1 MERFTALCHGLWAD
15 GLLCDYL
22 RCRWKMEGNPQA
34 ISKQRL
40 EVLPDEHT
48 KQGGSDPYIVTTNHS
63 ALTRIE
69 PRVPIIDS
77 GRSTLGKRR
86 EAMVR

>member
-1 MERFTALCHGLWAD
+1 
-15 GLLCDYL
+15 
-22 RCRWKMEGNPQA
+22 MEGNPQA
-34 ISKQRL
+34 INRQRL
-40 EVLPDEHT
+40 EMLSGEDT
-48 KQGGSDPYIVTTNHS
+48 KQDVSDPYIVTTNHS

-69 PRVPIIDS
+69 LRVPIIDS